1 MEMSTSGQQPR
12 RGGLHFSTGTR
23 DMDSRSTDPRST
35 DRAEVCI
42 PQGSWSSRSE
52 YVATSCG
59 RQVEYGVDLL
69 YSESEVGQV
78 FDETSN
84 YATI

>member
-1 MEMSTSGQQPR
+1 MANSQEEVISM
-12 RGGLHFSTGTR
+12 GTP
-23 DMDSRSTDPRST
+23 DMDSRSRDPRGT
-35 DRAEVCI
+35 DRTEVCI
-42 PQGSWSSRSE
+42 PQGSWPSRSQ

-59 RQVEYGVDLL
+59 RQVVYGVNLL
-69 YSESEVGQV
+69 VYNSVYESEVGQV